1 MIMKLFN
8 KILGKKSKADIL
20 DNDNLT
26 EYDAWLNSYQKHH
39 LDFDTWKYMALSK
52 YAEDPLDKYI
62 QYEQEMRP
70 IWDAYY
76 NGLQEIEAEWSQIY
90 NSKKYVGA
98 TADKYEDKCL
108 KNISLYKIMSKKE
121 MEYGGTPPQN
131 VPGYKRLAMLYERQG
146 LYEKSIIVCVDA
158 LKSGADNDD
167 MRRRLRRMIKK
178 AGRSPTA
185 NERTLIDE

>member
-1 MIMKLFN
+1 MKLFN

-39 LDFDTWKYMALSK
+39 LDFDTWKSMALSK

-90 NSKKYVGA
+90 NSKKICG
-98 TADKYEDKCL
+98 C
-108 KNISLYKIMSKKE
+108 N
-121 MEYGGTPPQN
+121 
-131 VPGYKRLAMLYERQG
+131 
-146 LYEKSIIVCVDA
+146 
-158 LKSGADNDD
+158 SG
-167 MRRRLRRMIKK
+167 
-178 AGRSPTA
+178 
-185 NERTLIDE
+185 